1 MLKNHRKNKRR
12 RIFQN
17 IMKEIQKL
25 FKSISLKENQR
36 SMKKKEYADSIMQIY
51 LDQSSYAA
59 VVVEDFTRMG
69 LQK

>member
-1 MLKNHRKNKRR
+1 MFKSHRKNKRR

-17 IMKEIQKL
+17 IMKEIQKQ
-25 FKSISLKENQR
+25 FKIIGLKENQR

>member
-1 MLKNHRKNKRR
+1 MFKNHRKNKRR

-17 IMKEIQKL
+17 IMKEIQKQ
-25 FKSISLKENQR
+25 FKIIGLKENQR
-36 SMKKKEYADSIMQIY
+36 SMKKKEYADSIMQTY

-59 VVVEDFTRMG
+59 VVVEDFMRMG

>member
-1 MLKNHRKNKRR
+1 
-12 RIFQN
+12 
-17 IMKEIQKL
+17 MKEIQKQ
-25 FKSISLKENQR
+25 FKIIGLKENQR